1 MKKKTAPATPRPRA
15 TTRTSRVK
23 RYLPSE
29 MQALRE
35 AVRLECLK
43 QFERRLGRPWDA
55 QLERFVRS
63 GPTRLLDQREAVEV
77 RENLRAAIERAV
89 EFVKRPREYAAPLGL
104 GLWVPRFIE
113 PLSEHDFLRKREAPA
128 HPEPESAAENER
140 HRLVTASFGAE
151 FLGAGRRL
159 DATELAIVWLLG
171 GGFPEKLAPSKT
183 GITPSQVIQTEARA
197 FRAALREVGKPR
209 NRPTYRARFEQ
220 NDAGRW
226 SATAHV
232 DAERTI
238 VANGTTLEEAHQR
251 LRDAIAL
258 LLDDAE
264 SPIAATSAKAE
275 PTRSRRPRRRVKRTK

>member
-1 MKKKTAPATPRPRA
+1 MKKTAPATSRRKA
-15 TTRTSRVK
+15 TPRTSRVK
-23 RYLPSE
+23 RYLPAE
-29 MQALRE
+29 TEALRE

-43 QFERRLGRPWDA
+43 QFERRVGRAWDA

-63 GPTRLLDQREAVEV
+63 GPARLLDQREAVEV
-77 RENLRAAIERAV
+77 QETLRAAVERAV

-113 PLSEHDFLRKREAPA
+113 PLSEHDFLRRREAPTP
-128 HPEPESAAENER
+128 PEPGSTAESER
-140 HRLVTASFGAE
+140 HRLVAASFGAD

-171 GGFPEKLAPSKT
+171 GGFPEKLAASKS
-183 GITPSQVIQTEARA
+183 GVTPSQVIQAEARA
-197 FRAALREVGKPR
+197 FRVALREVGKPE

-220 NDAGRW
+220 DDAGHW

-238 VANGTTLEEAHQR
+238 VAKGTTLDEAHQR

-258 LLDDAE
+258 LLDDATRP
-264 SPIAATSAKAE
+264 SAAASAKAK
-275 PTRSRRPRRRVKRTK
+275 PTRSRKPRRRVKRAK